1 MLLIGFCVNLLVA
14 GIYYAFA
21 GISYG
26 IRQMFHKPDI
36 ITKLLISPVISTTH
50 PPKMKKDSITNKSV
64 GKKNSVCKETVR
76 HADIN
81 KDAVETSRIR
91 DRASTESG
99 EVVNSLR
106 CTLREGMARHDKT
119 GRISKMF
126 TENMDAAQNN
136 IREENYLT
144 I

>member
-21 GISYG
+21 GIFYG

-36 ITKLLISPVISTTH
+36 ITKLLTTPVISNTC
-50 PPKMKKDSITNKSV
+50 PPNMKKDSITNNTV
-64 GKKNSVCKETVR
+64 GKMNSVCKEIVR
-76 HADIN
+76 HDDIN
-81 KDAVETSRIR
+81 KAAVETSTIR
-91 DRASTESG
+91 DRTSSESG
-99 EVVNSLR
+99 QVVNSLR

-126 TENMDAAQNN
+126 TESIDAAHGN
-136 IREENYLT
+136 IRG
-144 I
+144 

>member
-1 MLLIGFCVNLLVA
+1 
-14 GIYYAFA
+14 
-21 GISYG
+21 
-26 IRQMFHKPDI
+26 MFHKPDI
-36 ITKLLISPVISTTH
+36 ITKLLTTPVISNTC
-50 PPKMKKDSITNKSV
+50 PPNTKKDSITNNTV
-64 GKKNSVCKETVR
+64 GKMNSVCKEIVR
-76 HADIN
+76 HDDIN
-81 KDAVETSRIR
+81 KDAVETSTIR

-99 EVVNSLR
+99 QVVNSLR

>member
-21 GISYG
+21 GIFYG
-26 IRQMFHKPDI
+26 IRQMFHKQDL
-36 ITKLLISPVISTTH
+36 ITKLLITPAISNTY
-50 PPKMKKDSITNKSV
+50 PPKMKNDSITNNSV
-64 GKKNSVCKETVR
+64 GKMNSVCKQTIR
-76 HADIN
+76 HDDVN
-81 KDAVETSRIR
+81 KVAVETSTIR

-99 EVVNSLR
+99 QVVNSLR

-126 TENMDAAQNN
+126 TEGMDAAQNN

>member
-1 MLLIGFCVNLLVA
+1 
-14 GIYYAFA
+14 
-21 GISYG
+21 
-26 IRQMFHKPDI
+26 MFHKPDL
-36 ITKLLISPVISTTH
+36 ITKLLITPAISNTY
-50 PPKMKKDSITNKSV
+50 PPKMKNDSITNNSV
-64 GKKNSVCKETVR
+64 GKMNSVCKQTIR
-76 HADIN
+76 HDDEN
-81 KDAVETSRIR
+81 KVAVETSTIR

-99 EVVNSLR
+99 QVVNSLR